1 MIESVRTVAGRCRRS
16 LERLSL
22 RSVPPAALQSPLLR
36 YVDRRSL
43 ARADRLMRLGT
54 AYGGWIIPRDSDLG
68 AQSVCYC
75 AGAGEDLS
83 FDCELVR
90 RFRCRV
96 LIVDPT
102 PRAIE
107 HFRQLEESTRS
118 GVRFAINRSDC
129 EFYEIGVGEL
139 ARLALVPVALADHD
153 GELKLYFPMN
163 PAHVS
168 CSALNL
174 QGTSEYFVAECCRV
188 ASLMSRMGDEKIDL
202 MKMDIEGAE
211 YSVIGDLVG
220 NAPLPSLLLI
230 EFDELHTPLDRH
242 AGERVSAHIGSLV
255 NAGMK
260 CVAVEGSNATFAR
273 I

>member
-1 MIESVRTVAGRCRRS
+1 M
-16 LERLSL
+16 

-36 YVDRRSL
+36 FVDRRAL
-43 ARADRLMRLGT
+43 ARADRLTRLGT
-54 AYGGWIIPRDSDLG
+54 AYGGWIIPRDPGLG

-83 FDCELVR
+83 FDCELTR

-96 LIVDPT
+96 RIIDPT

-107 HFRQLEESTRS
+107 HFRQLEESTRR
-118 GVRFAINRSDC
+118 GIRFAINRSDR
-129 EFYEIGVGEL
+129 EFYQIGLDEL
-139 ARLALVPVALADHD
+139 ARLALVPVALSDRD
-153 GELKLYFPMN
+153 GELKLYFPSN

-174 QGTSEYFVAECCRV
+174 QGSSEYFVAECCRV
-188 ASLMSRMGDEKIDL
+188 ASLMSRMGDARVDL
-202 MKMDIEGAE
+202 LKMDIEGAE
-211 YSVIGDLVG
+211 YSVIGDLVANG
-220 NAPLPSLLLI
+220 TLPPLLLI

-242 AGERVSAHIGSLV
+242 AGERVGAHIGNLV
-255 NAGMK
+255 SAGMK
-260 CVAVEGSNATFAR
+260 CIAVEGSNATFAR